1 MLCIPLC
8 PKINYNRTFRINNRA
23 WINRRPPTAMAVG
36 APLIGRDAPKKSK
49 RLKAKKMCALF
60 LLALCPF
67 TIKMPFLS
75 LLSCPFFTLEICPYS
90 LVYTARFFSRRG
102 ISKVGGAPY
111 INEYSKTRH
120 LFLAL
125 HGAECYC
132 HSFPT
137 LKTHPTF
144 ILNVIRSQRL
154 P

>member
-1 MLCIPLC
+1 M
-8 PKINYNRTFRINNRA
+8 
-23 WINRRPPTAMAVG
+23 AMAVG

-75 LLSCPFFTLEICPYS
+75 LLSCPFLPFKFALIVSCIRR
-90 LVYTARFFSRRG
+90 AFFH
-102 ISKVGGAPY
+102 GGEY
-111 INEYSKTRH
+111 QKSGVRLIYEYSKTRH
-120 LFLAL
+120 LFLAS

-144 ILNVIRSQRL
+144 ILNVIRSHRL